1 MASRTSLTRLCLR
14 RDRLSSSEESRVF
27 FSDTGAVSP
36 VALRE
41 KARNSPVMWVIR
53 SHMRTTTPR
62 LS

>member
-1 MASRTSLTRLCLR
+1 
-14 RDRLSSSEESRVF
+14 LSSSEESRVF